1 MEKELEQFQQEV
13 QRLRTGRR
21 GGSGPFPEALRA
33 FAVRY
38 LAYAQ
43 EKGETVREVT
53 KKLGV
58 SEPTLQ
64 AWRRGQTPGS
74 KARRA
79 GERSVPLV
87 PVVVQPGKAEASVQ
101 SPASLTVVSPQGW
114 RVEGLGVES
123 AADLLRRL
131 SC

>member
-13 QRLRTGRR
+13 QRLRMGRR

-53 KKLGV
+53 KRLGV

-87 PVVVQPGKAEASVQ
+87 PVVVQPRKAEAPVQ
-101 SPASLTVVSPQGW
+101 SPASLTVVTPQGW

-131 SC
+131 AC

>member
-1 MEKELEQFQQEV
+1 M
-13 QRLRTGRR
+13 
-21 GGSGPFPEALRA
+21 
-33 FAVRY
+33 RY

-79 GERSVPLV
+79 GERNVPLV
-87 PVVVQPGKAEASVQ
+87 PVVVQPRKAEASVQ
-101 SPASLTVVSPQGW
+101 SPASLTVVTPQGW

-131 SC
+131 AC